1 MVIVEAYSM
10 TEVVHI
16 GSLTDSVRIS
26 ETELVVVQDLS
37 FDQWSNLMET
47 LSKMDTAF
55 QFALGDALNYGQSR
69 YGERYAQAIEC
80 TGKEYQ
86 SLANYAWVSKAVPG
100 EVRVAGLS
108 WTHHRLVA
116 RLEPSEQSFLLQKA
130 KAEQWTVSALQEV
143 VTGKPVSSK
152 ASEHVSIPKGMTPTD
167 AERILKVGASCAGLC
182 EACPYK

>member
-1 MVIVEAYSM
+1 MVIVEANSM

-16 GSLTDSVRIS
+16 GSLTDAVRIS

-86 SLANYAWVSKAVPG
+86 SLANYAWVSKSVPPD
-100 EVRVAGLS
+100 VRVAGLS

-116 RLEPSEQSFLLQKA
+116 RLEPHEQSHLLQKA
-130 KAEQWTVSALQEV
+130 HTEHWTVSALQEV
-143 VTGKPVSSK
+143 VTGKPVVSK
-152 ASEHVSIPKGMTPTD
+152 AGEHISIPKGMTPAD
-167 AERILKVGASCAGLC
+167 AERILKVGASCSGLC
-182 EACPYK
+182 DSCPYK

>member
-1 MVIVEAYSM
+1 M
-10 TEVVHI
+10 TEIVQI
-16 GSLTDSVRIS
+16 GSLTDAVRIS

-55 QFALGDALNYGQSR
+55 QFALGDALNYGEKR

-86 SLANYAWVSKAVPG
+86 SLANYAWVSKAVPA
-100 EVRVAGLS
+100 EVRMSGLS

-116 RLEPSEQSFLLQKA
+116 RLTPQEQSTLLQKA
-130 KAEQWTVSALQEV
+130 YTEQWTVSALQEA
-143 VTGKPVSSK
+143 VTGKPVTSK
-152 ASEHVSIPKGMTPTD
+152 VAEHIAVPKGMTPAD
-167 AERILKVGASCAGLC
+167 AERILKVGASCSGLC
-182 EACPYK
+182 DSCPYK